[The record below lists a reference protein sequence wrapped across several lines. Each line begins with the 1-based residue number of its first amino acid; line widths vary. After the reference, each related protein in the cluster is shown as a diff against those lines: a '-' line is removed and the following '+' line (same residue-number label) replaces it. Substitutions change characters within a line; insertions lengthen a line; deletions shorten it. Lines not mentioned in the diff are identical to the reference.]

1 MKPNEFLVWVIYDIS
16 NNKSR
21 DLIAKECK
29 KIGLYRVQKSVFL
42 GTLNKTQLK
51 ELELR
56 CSNTIDLDSDALYIF
71 PMCEEDF
78 KKVSLLGQAFDKQLV
93 TDEVKALFL

>member
-1 MKPNEFLVWVIYDIS
+1 MKANEVLVWVIYDIS

-21 DLIAKECK
+21 DLVAKDCK

-51 ELELR
+51 ELALR
-56 CSNTIDLDSDALYIF
+56 CNNTIDLDTDSVYIF

-78 KKVSLLGQAFDKQLV
+78 KRVSLLGQAFDKKLV